1 MANKYLARGDAPFGA
16 SIWKALDTA
25 MIGAAKS
32 QLVGRRLLE
41 IEGPFGLGLKTV
53 PMGDAIV
60 TPGKSGA
67 PDIAASKAIP
77 LALIRTTFTMAAR
90 DLASFEREGLALD
103 LGSVAQAAM
112 DCARLEDDLIFNG
125 SKALDVPGLLGAAGN
140 KVQLSAWENEGDAA
154 ADIIKAVTALD
165 DSGFHGPYALALAPR
180 RYNLLFRRYR
190 QGNQTE
196 MQHLQS
202 IVTDGI
208 FKAPILKDGG
218 VLLNVG
224 RAFASLVLG
233 QDMMLGFV
241 GPAENDL
248 EFSISE
254 SLALR
259 IRQPK
264 AICVLP
270 G

>member
-41 IEGPFGLGLKTV
+41 IEGPFGLGLKAV

-60 TPGKSGA
+60 APGKGGA

-140 KVQLSAWENEGDAA
+140 KVQL
-154 ADIIKAVTALD
+154 AVTALD

>member
-1 MANKYLARGDAPFGA
+1 MANKYLGRDDAPFGEA
-16 SIWKALDTA
+16 LWKALDTA
-25 MIGAAKS
+25 MISAAKS
-32 QLVGRRLLE
+32 QLVGRRLLD
-41 IEGPFGLGLKTV
+41 IEGPYGLGLKSV
-53 PMGDAIV
+53 PTSDAV
-60 TPGKSGA
+60 VMPGKDGA
-67 PDIAASKAIP
+67 PEIAASKAIP
-77 LALIRTTFTMAAR
+77 LALVRTTFTLAAR
-90 DLASFEREGLALD
+90 DLASFEHEGPALD
-103 LGSVAQAAM
+103 LGDVARAAM
-112 DCARLEDDLIFNG
+112 ACARLEDELVFNG
-125 SKALDVPGLLGAAGN
+125 SKALGVPGLLASAGS
-140 KVQLSAWENEGDAA
+140 KVQLTSWENEGDAA

-165 DSGFHGPYALALAPR
+165 DSGFHGPYVLALAPR

-196 MQHLQS
+196 MQHVQN

-218 VLLNVG
+218 LLLNAG
-224 RAFASLVLG
+224 KAFAAIVLG

-241 GPAENDL
+241 GPSEGDF

-259 IRQPK
+259 IRQPA

-270 G
+270 A

>member
-1 MANKYLARGDAPFGA
+1 MANKYLGRDDAPFGA
-16 SIWKALDTA
+16 SVWQALDTA
-25 MIGAAKS
+25 MIDAAKS
-32 QLVGRRLLE
+32 QLVGRRLLH
-41 IEGPFGLGLKTV
+41 IEGPYGLGLKTV
-53 PMGDAIV
+53 PMHDAVV
-60 TPGKSGA
+60 TPGKDGA
-67 PDIAASKAIP
+67 PDILASQAVP
-77 LALIRTTFTMAAR
+77 LALIRTTFTLATR
-90 DLASFEREGLALD
+90 DLASFEREAVALD
-103 LGSVAQAAM
+103 LGNVARAAM

-125 SKALDVPGLLGAAGN
+125 SKALDAPGLLGAAGS

-154 ADIIKAVTALD
+154 GDIIKAVTSLD
-165 DSGFHGPYALALAPR
+165 DSGFHGPYVLALAPS

-196 MQHLQS
+196 MQHLQNMVS
-202 IVTDGI
+202 DGI

-218 VLLNVG
+218 VLLNSG
-224 RAFASLVLG
+224 KAFASIVVG

-241 GPAENDL
+241 GPSESDI